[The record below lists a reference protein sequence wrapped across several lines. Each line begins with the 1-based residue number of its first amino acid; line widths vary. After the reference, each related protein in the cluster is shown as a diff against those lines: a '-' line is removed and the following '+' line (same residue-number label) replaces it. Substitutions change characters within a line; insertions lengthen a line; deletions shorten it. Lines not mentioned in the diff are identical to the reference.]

1 KNIYTK
7 NIRRL
12 LVSATILPLI
22 DYCSIVLTSCTAD
35 ENCKLQRSLNTAIRF
50 IYNLKKDEHIS
61 PYRRELGWLSVK
73 SRRMYYLACYFY
85 KLLSIS
91 KPSYLRELFIEDIDT
106 RHSVRLAAKKNY
118 VNFKLPKFTTTIYEL
133 SFVVTCIR
141 LWEELP
147 NDVINA

>member
-1 KNIYTK
+1 ITIDAQAVADWTRENGLQLNLSKTK
-7 NIRRL
+7 TMILGSSSRL
-12 LVSATILPLI
+12 KKLQANGIPPIVIDGFALPYVESTKCLGP
-22 DYCSIVLTSCTAD
+22 SLLTSCTAD

-91 KPSYLRELFIEDIDT
+91 KPSYLRELF
-106 RHSVRLAAKKNY
+106 
-118 VNFKLPKFTTTIYEL
+118 
-133 SFVVTCIR
+133 
-141 LWEELP
+141 
-147 NDVINA
+147 